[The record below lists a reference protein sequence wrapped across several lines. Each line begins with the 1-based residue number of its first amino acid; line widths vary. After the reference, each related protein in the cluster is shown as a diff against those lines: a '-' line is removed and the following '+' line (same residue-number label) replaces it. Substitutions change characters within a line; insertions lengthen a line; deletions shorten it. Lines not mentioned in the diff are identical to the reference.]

1 MNPARA
7 LSDFLSSPSAET
19 EAGIG
24 AGRTLMER
32 CANIVSSSFRHART
46 ASTTDDHVASASVDR
61 VKSPHPTGS
70 ASTAQPDQRKR
81 KHASMMKAEPDMPSA
96 AQSSTAPNTGAT
108 GSAVLNEDFQDEID
122 PLELKRR
129 RRRPLNEV
137 SMLADAYAHASRSEQ
152 DLLGGVLKSL
162 VTVARRMMHQSICH
176 AAPAPVA
183 APVLAHHHHPHHHR
197 HLLLH
202 LLSAVLSALRPGLQ
216 QGCIVSHRC
225 VAGTCSVDL
234 VSTIGSRSSKRVQPV
249 CDQLRNLMSGTG
261 ILLPC

>member
-129 RRRPLNEV
+129 RRRPLIEV
-137 SMLADAYAHASRSEQ
+137 SMLADAYVHASRS
-152 DLLGGVLKSL
+152 DLLGKMLRSL
-162 VTVARRMMHQSICH
+162 FAVARRTMHQSIWH

-183 APVLAHHHHPHHHR
+183 APVLAHHHPHHHHL

-202 LLSAVLSALRPGLQ
+202 LLSAVLSALRPGRQ
-216 QGCIVSHRC
+216 QGCIVSHHC
-225 VAGTCSVDL
+225 AAGTCSVGL

-249 CDQLRNLMSGTG
+249 CDQLRDLMSGTG
-261 ILLPC
+261 VLLPC